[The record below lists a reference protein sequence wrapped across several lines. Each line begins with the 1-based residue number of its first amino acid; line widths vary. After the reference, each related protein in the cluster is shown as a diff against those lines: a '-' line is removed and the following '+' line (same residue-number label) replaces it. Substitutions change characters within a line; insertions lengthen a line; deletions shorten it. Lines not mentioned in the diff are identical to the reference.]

1 MSSTDNPFQDPKVLC
16 EICK

>member
-1 MSSTDNPFQDPKVLC
+1 VLATDNPFQDPKILC

>member
-1 MSSTDNPFQDPKVLC
+1 VLATDNPFQDPKVLC